1 MIREIKPEIIAHLNK
16 EKKIASVIDAVHI
29 DYKIPTQIDV
39 FSSLIRSI
47 VSQQLSI
54 TAAKTIHDRFLASL
68 DRALSPCEQI
78 TSKSLDDLRALG
90 FSYSKAQYVH
100 NVAQF
105 FEDNKLFDVDW
116 ERKSDEEILQLL
128 TQIKGV
134 GHWTVEMI
142 LMFTLMRE
150 DVLPLDDLIIRNHMI
165 VLFDVEEMQKKALY
179 LALEKKAEKWRPY
192 RSIACRYLWAGKG
205 LDMFKV

>member
-1 MIREIKPEIIAHLNK
+1 MIRDMLPDVLEHL
-16 EKKIASVIDAVHI
+16 KKDKNLAKLIEAVEI
-29 DYKIPTQIDV
+29 DYKVPAKPDI
-39 FSSLIRSI
+39 FESLIKSI

-54 TAAKTIHDRFLASL
+54 AAAKTIHDRFLASL
-68 DRALSPCEQI
+68 NPNKPMAEEIL
-78 TSKSLDDLRALG
+78 SKSLDDLRALG

-100 NVAQF
+100 NVAEF
-105 FEDNKLFDVDW
+105 FHTHSLFDADW
-116 ERKSDEEILQLL
+116 SLMSDNEIINTL
-128 TQIKGV
+128 TMIKGV
-134 GHWTVEMI
+134 GKWTVEMI

-165 VLFDVEEMQKKALY
+165 IMFQAEETQKKALY
-179 LALEKKAEKWRPY
+179 ATLEKKSEKWRPY